1 MPADAPTRQL
11 LDLLAAE
18 ASPPLEEMTPT
29 QAREV
34 FAGLAALQGDLPGPV
49 SVTDREIA
57 GVPCQVITPEG
68 EPPGDGRWP
77 VLIWIHGGG
86 WVIGQAAES
95 TITASRLGALAGC
108 VVVNVDY
115 RLAPE
120 HPYPAAPDDCVAV
133 TRWVLEHA
141 SELGGDPT
149 RVAVGG
155 DSAGGNLSAVVANEV
170 PGLAFQ
176 LLVYPVTD
184 LTMSMPSYE
193 ENADGYLL
201 TKAGMEWFIDHYLS
215 GGGDPKDPRVSP
227 YHADDAVIA
236 AAPPALVITAE
247 LDPLR
252 DEGEAYADR
261 LAAAGVATIKTRY
274 DGQIHAF
281 FALPAVCPVATTAVE
296 QATTQLRKAFG
307 SG

>member
-1 MPADAPTRQL
+1 MPPDAATQQL
-11 LDLLAAE
+11 LDVLAAE
-18 ASPPLEEMTPT
+18 GGPPLEEMTPT

-34 FAGLAALQGDLPGPV
+34 FAALAALQGDPAGPV
-49 SVTDREIA
+49 SVVDREIA

-68 EPPGDGRWP
+68 DPPAEGGWP
-77 VLIWIHGGG
+77 VLVWIHGGG
-86 WVIGQAAES
+86 WVIGCAAES
-95 TITASRLGALAGC
+95 TVTAARLGVLAGC
-108 VVVNVDY
+108 IVINVDY

-141 SELGGDPT
+141 SELGGDPA

-170 PGLAFQ
+170 PGLVFQ

-184 LTMSMPSYE
+184 LTMSMPSCD
-193 ENADGYLL
+193 ENGEGYLL
-201 TKAGMEWFIDHYLS
+201 TKAGMGWFIDHYLS
-215 GGGDPKDPRVSP
+215 GGGDAKHPRVSP
-227 YHADDAVIA
+227 FYADDEVLS

-252 DEGEAYADR
+252 DEGEAYAER
-261 LAAAGVATIKTRY
+261 LQAAGVATTQVRY

-281 FALPAVCPVATTAVE
+281 FTLPAMLPVATTAVDH
-296 QATTQLRKAFG
+296 ATTELRNAFN
-307 SG
+307 SD

>member
-1 MPADAPTRQL
+1 MPADAATRQL

-18 ASPPLEEMTPT
+18 ASPPLEEMNPP

-34 FAGLAALQGDLPGPV
+34 FAGLAALQGEQPGRTWV
-49 SVTDREIA
+49 ADRDIA

-86 WVIGQAAES
+86 WVIGQASEC
-95 TITASRLGALAGC
+95 TICAGRLAVLAQC
-108 VVVNVDY
+108 IVVNVDY

-120 HPYPAAPDDCVAV
+120 HPYPAAPDDCTAV

-141 SELGGDPT
+141 GELGGDPA
-149 RVAVGG
+149 RVAIGG

-170 PGLAFQ
+170 PGLVFQ

-201 TKAGMEWFIDHYLS
+201 TKAGMAWFIDHYLS

-227 YHADDAVIA
+227 YFADDAVLA
-236 AAPPALVITAE
+236 SAPAALVITAE

-252 DEGEAYADR
+252 DEGEAYAAR
-261 LAAAGVATIKTRY
+261 LQAAGVATTQTRY

-281 FALPAVCPVATTAVE
+281 FTLPAVLPVATTAVE
-296 QATTQLRKAFG
+296 QATTRLRKAFA

>member
-1 MPADAPTRQL
+1 MPPDAATQQL

-18 ASPPLEEMTPT
+18 AQPPLEEMSPT
-29 QAREV
+29 QAREA
-34 FAGLAALQGDLPGPV
+34 FAALALLQGDPPEGT
-49 SVTDREIA
+49 SVVVQEIA
-57 GVPCQVITPEG
+57 GVPCEVITPGG
-68 EPPGDGRWP
+68 EAPGDRGWP

-95 TITASRLGALAGC
+95 TITASRLGARAGC

-141 SELGGDPT
+141 GEFGGDPT

-201 TKAGMEWFIDHYLS
+201 TKAGMAWFIDHYLS

-236 AAPPALVITAE
+236 AAPPALVVTAE

-261 LAAAGVATIKTRY
+261 LAAAGVATTKTRY

-281 FALPAVCPVATTAVE
+281 FVLPAVLPVATTA
-296 QATTQLRKAFG
+296 ADDAAAQLRQAFG

>member
-1 MPADAPTRQL
+1 M
-11 LDLLAAE
+11 
-18 ASPPLEEMTPT
+18 
-29 QAREV
+29 
-34 FAGLAALQGDLPGPV
+34 
-49 SVTDREIA
+49 
-57 GVPCQVITPEG
+57 
-68 EPPGDGRWP
+68 
-77 VLIWIHGGG
+77 
-86 WVIGQAAES
+86 
-95 TITASRLGALAGC
+95 
-108 VVVNVDY
+108 VNVDY

-120 HPYPAAPDDCVAV
+120 HPYPAAPDDCIAV

-141 SELGGDPT
+141 SEFGGDPAL
-149 RVAVGG
+149 VAVGG
-155 DSAGGNLSAVVANEV
+155 DSAGGNLSVVVANEV

-227 YHADDAVIA
+227 DHVDDAVIA
-236 AAPPALVITAE
+236 AALLALVITAE

-281 FALPAVCPVATTAVE
+281 FALPAAGPVATTAVE
-296 QATTQLRKAFG
+296 QATNQLRKAFG

>member
-1 MPADAPTRQL
+1 MPADAATRQL

-34 FAGLAALQGDLPGPV
+34 FAGLAALQGDPPGPV
-49 SVTDREIA
+49 SVVDREIA

-68 EPPGDGRWP
+68 EPPGGGRWA

-86 WVIGQAAES
+86 WVIGQASECTVS
-95 TITASRLGALAGC
+95 ASRLAVRARC
-108 VVVNVDY
+108 IVVNVDY

-120 HPYPAAPDDCVAV
+120 HPFPAALDDCVAV

-141 SELGGDPT
+141 GELGGNPA

-170 PGLAFQ
+170 PGLVFQ

-184 LTMSMPSYE
+184 LTMSMRSYE

-201 TKAGMEWFIDHYLS
+201 TRAGMEWFITHYLC

-227 YHADDAVIA
+227 YYADDAVIS

-252 DEGEAYADR
+252 DEGEAYAAR
-261 LAAAGVATIKTRY
+261 LEAAGVATTQTRY

-281 FALPAVCPVATTAVE
+281 FTLAAVLPEAATAAE
-296 QATTQLRKAFG
+296 EATTQLRKAFA